1 MKHFLAILGL
11 LALPALAQQG
21 GGNPPDTDWE
31 QLRTQAT
38 ELRNRAKLMRTQA
51 DKTHADAEKYCQGKL
66 LFAGCIADAKKARQE
81 AERAIQRVE
90 LEAVG
95 IDRRIRVHD
104 YGLKLER
111 RAEKDREREIKA
123 AERAEA
129 IRQDDE
135 KRRLKNEKRAADEE
149 RRRQKAQPE

>member
-11 LALPALAQQG
+11 LALSALAQQDG
-21 GGNPPDTDWE
+21 GDPPATDWE
-31 QLRTQAT
+31 QLRAQST
-38 ELRNRAKLMRTQA
+38 ELRGRAKLMRTQA
-51 DKTHADAEKYCQGKL
+51 DKTHADAEAYCRDKL

-81 AERAIQRVE
+81 AEGAIRRVE
-90 LEAVG
+90 LEAVN
-95 IDRRIRVHD
+95 IDRRIRAHE
-104 YGLKLER
+104 YEIKLEQ

-135 KRRLKNEKRAADEE
+135 KRRLKNEKRAADEA